1 MKKKSLVLIFVL
13 GILTSTFL
21 QAQDQPLVGGMKW
34 GFKVGPSMGLRGGTS
49 PLFRYHGVAFIE
61 GGGDENNSLF
71 AALGYHARGIAPRFT
86 PLTLQPTIRTVS
98 LPSVFHNIALS
109 VGMKKRFDYRNDM
122 KYYYLFGL
130 RGEYTAKT
138 NLPYL
143 DIQNPKQQ
151 TLVNNTMFSNYV
163 RRFNWGM
170 DIGGGL
176 ERPFSELVVGFLEFA
191 VSPDFS
197 FQYRFANLGTTPTS
211 GIANSVFTNG
221 FKNLSLELSLGLRF
235 WNKVIYE

>member
-1 MKKKSLVLIFVL
+1 MKKKSLLLFFAWVIL
-13 GILTSTFL
+13 GATSL
-21 QAQDQPLVGGMKW
+21 LAQDEPLVGGMKW
-34 GFKVGPSMGLRGGTS
+34 GFKAGPSLGLRGGSS
-49 PLFRYHGVAFIE
+49 PLLRYHGVAFIE
-61 GGGDENNSLF
+61 GGGDENNALF

-86 PLTLQPTIRTVS
+86 PLTLQPTLRTVS
-98 LPSVFHNIALS
+98 VPSVFHNIAMS
-109 VGMKKRFDYRNDM
+109 AGMKKRYNYRSEM

-130 RGEYTAKT
+130 RGEYTIKT

-151 TLVNNTMFSNYV
+151 GLINNTMFSNYV

-176 ERPFSELVVGFLEFA
+176 ERSLSELVVGFLEFT

-221 FKNLSLELSLGLRF
+221 FKNLSLELSLGIRF